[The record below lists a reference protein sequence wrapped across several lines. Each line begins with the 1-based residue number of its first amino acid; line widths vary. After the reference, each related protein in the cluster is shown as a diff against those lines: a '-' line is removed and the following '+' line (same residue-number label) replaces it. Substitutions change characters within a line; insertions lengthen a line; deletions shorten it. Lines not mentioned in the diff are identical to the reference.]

1 MNAVCLPGS
10 AVLVR
15 AIEPQSKL
23 DLMRANR
30 GVDDLRLLCSGPGR
44 LCQALAVDASY
55 DGLPLDEL
63 PFQFKLPSGA
73 RTSSILTGHR
83 VGISK
88 AVDLEWRF
96 GLAGSS

>member
-1 MNAVCLPGS
+1 
-10 AVLVR
+10 
-15 AIEPQSKL
+15 
-23 DLMRANR
+23 
-30 GVDDLRLLCSGPGR
+30 
-44 LCQALAVDASY
+44 SY

-96 GLAGSS
+96 GLAGSSYLSRKF